1 MTEQQEE
8 DYGTTVMKSHTLLT
22 LIVILSV
29 GFVMPAESNT
39 DTTRTFDKT
48 YHRDFTS
55 QYRYIWDGGVPSR
68 RDNRRGEQLCEKA
81 LKNKTLQRYLSVA
94 DKWEEVLGDELMPL
108 EYVKFDGER
117 FFPRDTLKNSENLSN
132 AYWMGDKFL
141 REVEKSGSKIAKGL
155 RDDHWNRYTYPVFLC
170 GAILRGTDEF
180 RLFTESG
187 REISYRRGGCKNE
200 ESPFCKGRL
209 GTYTKEK
216 LDPRTGE
223 LKTVSYWD
231 KGANP
236 PQVKFYYSNGIYS
249 DLDIRHHN
257 GFLLFVL
264 MLPQGEKAL
273 ESLEKVLDSW
283 EVAIQK
289 VLLIRKE
296 EADKRRARLALQR
309 AEEEHSQLMK
319 EQERLKLEEETDK
332 RRARLALQR
341 AEEEHSQRMKEQE
354 RLKLESAL
362 EGRRRK
368 GGETFSEEQERLKLE
383 SAREGRRGKEEESI
397 KRLNAY
403 LNRDKTIVEQVLNYT
418 TTGKLEGTDN
428 DYWIESPS
436 CVLTRETSI
445 TFLQP
450 KKIDIRTF
458 NETGFK
464 TTVSY
469 VENTIGLGNKM
480 VEWGDADQTF
490 YSFQYEAD
498 FFRLQ
503 KAWRLA
509 FRECPGS
516 KSAF

>member
-1 MTEQQEE
+1 MTEQEQEE
-8 DYGTTVMKSHTLLT
+8 DYGTTVMKSHTFLT
-22 LIVILSV
+22 LMVILSV

-108 EYVKFDGER
+108 EYVKFKGDR
-117 FFPRDTLKNSENLSN
+117 FFPPRTVEISEHLGY
-132 AYWMGDKFL
+132 AHRMGDKFL
-141 REVEKSGSKIAKGL
+141 DGVEKSGSKIAKGL
-155 RDDHWNRYTYPVFLC
+155 RGDDWNKYTYPVFLC

-236 PQVKFYYSNGIYS
+236 PQVKFYYSGGINS
-249 DLDIRHHN
+249 NLDIRHHN
-257 GFLLFVL
+257 GFLLFLL
-264 MLPQGEKAL
+264 MFPQGEKAL

-283 EVAIQK
+283 DVAIEK

-296 EADKRRARLALQR
+296 EADKRRAKLALQR
-309 AEEEHSQLMK
+309 AEEERSQLMK
-319 EQERLKLEEETDK
+319 
-332 RRARLALQR
+332 
-341 AEEEHSQRMKEQE
+341 
-354 RLKLESAL
+354 
-362 EGRRRK
+362 
-368 GGETFSEEQERLKLE
+368 EQERLKLE
-383 SAREGRRGKEEESI
+383 SAREGRLKNGEEST
-397 KRLNAY
+397 KRMNTY
-403 LNRDKTIVEQVLNYT
+403 IDREKTIVEQVLNYT

-436 CVLTRETSI
+436 CVLTRETNI

-480 VEWGDADQTF
+480 VEWGDVDQTF

-516 KSAF
+516 TSAF